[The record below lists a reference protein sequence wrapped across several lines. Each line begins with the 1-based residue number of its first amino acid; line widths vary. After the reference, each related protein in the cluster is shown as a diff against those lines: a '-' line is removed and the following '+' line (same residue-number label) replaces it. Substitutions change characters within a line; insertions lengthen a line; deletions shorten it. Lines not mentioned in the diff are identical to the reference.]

1 MLNEDHTT
9 TTLIA
14 YIGPSQTTHVEY
26 VAAEIYFAEDFD
38 INSLPKS
45 VRAYPKMTITCTP
58 TAKNAKNETGIK
70 RLRRIL
76 KALEGRNVKVV
87 MPYANSITED
97 EFFARYG

>member
-1 MLNEDHTT
+1 
-9 TTLIA
+9 
-14 YIGPSQTTHVEY
+14 
-26 VAAEIYFAEDFD
+26 
-38 INSLPKS
+38 
-45 VRAYPKMTITCTP
+45 MTITCTP